1 MARMMD
7 SLILDN
13 LAPFAFTKITTHH
26 RARGLSGGNNENGN
40 AVVKKA
46 SSQSNLQ
53 HQSGMGNS
61 SLRVNIHKKIPTQGK
76 LNHLSFF
83 KYRLVFIA
91 LWVCPKP
98 HFSLKGLLLNVSKKK
113 TKIFILHFSK
123 LFSFK
128 FLCLSWK
135 IITTQIIIV
144 NSWINYTNKFVLRS
158 FTLL

>member
-61 SLRVNIHKKIPTQGK
+61 SLRMNIHKKIPTQGK
-76 LNHLSFF
+76 LNHLSFL

-91 LWVCPKP
+91 LWVCPTP

-113 TKIFILHFSK
+113 L
-123 LFSFK
+123 K
-128 FLCLSWK
+128 FLFYTFQNYFHSNFLVFIMK
-135 IITTQIIIV
+135 NYYHTNN
-144 NSWINYTNKFVLRS
+144 NSKQLN
-158 FTLL
+158 